1 MLPFIAIIAIGKT
14 KIYNTMDEEINI
26 RTRIGDRVK
35 QLRLDN
41 KLSIRDLADQSGLNK
56 STIVNMEAGKFDA
69 RLDTLEKLEKVFNK
83 RFDFID

>member
-1 MLPFIAIIAIGKT
+1 
-14 KIYNTMDEEINI
+14 MDEEINI